1 MISYLLEKGAS
12 VNCQSTKDGES
23 GIAALHSRLVVGGAL
38 LLRGGGT
45 VSALHKAAW
54 LGGVDSIEL
63 LCQKGAE
70 VDIKSK
76 SYAATPLS
84 KVRRTHIYF

>member
-1 MISYLLEKGAS
+1 MSLKNDIVCS
-12 VNCQSTKDGES
+12 
-23 GIAALHSRLVVGGAL
+23 
-38 LLRGGGT
+38 LRDAT
-45 VSALHKAAW
+45 PALHKAAW
-54 LGGVDSIEL
+54 LGSVDSIEL

-84 KVRRTHIYF
+84 KVSLLVLLMPDRKMISHSRAHRA

>member
-1 MISYLLEKGAS
+1 
-12 VNCQSTKDGES
+12 
-23 GIAALHSRLVVGGAL
+23 
-38 LLRGGGT
+38 

-54 LGGVDSIEL
+54 LGCVDSIEL

-84 KVRRTHIYF
+84 KVRLFIILIISIIIVNIYLFIFKYILYLLKF